1 MEKVYQKNLKSL
13 MAQNPKM
20 GEELSKI
27 TTNANFDVFF
37 DETRLNAIDLRTN
50 THVYDSDDYA
60 KMVDDFLLE
69 HSRKKVIFAY
79 GFGLGVFYRLLFDKG
94 DFNHIIVFE
103 PDLELIYIAFHLA
116 DFTKELDSDKLFFM
130 EPFNY
135 DESKLSTLCSFATIK
150 PYLLSY
156 FLYMHS
162 DYYNKFSENILQISK
177 DVARFIK
184 VLVSLHGNAPQDN
197 LIGIENTI
205 LNIDD
210 ILKNIRF
217 RDFMSANKGDR
228 NSVVIASTGP
238 SLAKQLPL
246 LKEYQDKVFI
256 FCPDASYPIL
266 MREGI
271 VPDAV
276 FSIERVEATSKFYD
290 DAYKNSEDKNTIFI
304 LTNMVHRKTIENLN
318 GKNICLV
325 FKSLDFELVLGLNSY
340 GYISGGQSASFLA
353 TEVATMLGFKNIC
366 LIGQDLAYGKDG
378 TTHSKGHAYSE
389 NEWDIEKYGYITT
402 EAYGGDGE
410 VKTIQTWINFKNHF
424 EQYFSHIYN
433 KNINYFNAT
442 EGGARI
448 NNTKEIAFMEFLKL
462 YATQKKSNFILPKH
476 SKENIK
482 ESKEIY
488 FENVSNYFKSL
499 KEYINQL
506 DEISLKFEDINKK
519 LQQYRKTFDFNDLE
533 DEINSLIRKEESDF
547 YFQFEINKFYNKV
560 DEKLLDEIEKYSI
573 KYLDLISNNQF
584 KLQFA
589 GLCSHRLYQCELKIN
604 QILSY
609 PRNTKEQIQNS
620 VLLLNEHVK
629 YYSMEFCGYARVLY
643 EVLLNEMERLEKELK
658 C

>member
-50 THVYDSDDYA
+50 THVYDSDNYV

-135 DESKLSTLCSFATIK
+135 DESKLSTLCGFATIK

-177 DVARFIK
+177 NLALQMK
-184 VLVSLHGNAPQDN
+184 TLLNLHGNCPNDS
-197 LIGIENTI
+197 LIGIKNTI
-205 LNIDD
+205 LNIKD
-210 ILKNIRF
+210 IINNVQITKFGKANFGKN
-217 RDFMSANKGDR
+217 D
-228 NSVVIASTGP
+228 SVVIASTGP

-246 LKEYQDKVFI
+246 LKEYQDRVFI

-276 FSIERVEATSKFYD
+276 FSIERVIETSKFYE
-290 DAYKNSEDKNTIFI
+290 DASKYTDDKNTVFI
-304 LTNMVHRKTIENLN
+304 MADLVHPQTIKNLE
-318 GKNICLV
+318 GKNKILALKGLE
-325 FKSLDFELVLGLNSY
+325 FEFNLDLNEY
-340 GYISGGQSASFLA
+340 GYVSGGQSAAFLA
-353 TEVATMLGFKNIC
+353 VEVATMLDFKNIC
-366 LIGQDLAYGKDG
+366 LIGQDLAFGKDG
-378 TTHSKGHAYSE
+378 TSHSKGHAYTE
-389 NEWDIEKYGYITT
+389 NEIDISKHPYKIT
-402 EAYGGDGE
+402 AYGGDGE
-410 VKTIQTWINFKNHF
+410 VSTTLVWLAFKEHF
-424 EQYFSHIYN
+424 EIYFGKH
-433 KNINYFNAT
+433 KDKNYFNAT

-448 NNTKEIAFMEFLKL
+448 NQAKEIPFKEFLQTYVKTKKTHFTL
-462 YATQKKSNFILPKH
+462 EQTTKKEQKKAFERYKNSIKNQYEKILFYIDRLDNI
-476 SKENIK
+476 SLDITNLNKELKKYEKNIK
-482 ESKEIY
+482 LDDFSEQ
-488 FENVSNYFKSL
+488 
-499 KEYINQL
+499 INQF
-506 DEISLKFEDINKK
+506 IQNSKADII
-519 LQQYRKTFDFNDLE
+519 D
-533 DEINSLIRKEESDF
+533 
-547 YFQFEINKFYNKV
+547 INKFYDGFIDDN
-560 DEKLLDEIEKYSI
+560 LLKNLESASLKFLNLLSSGE
-573 KYLDLISNNQF
+573 F
-584 KLQFA
+584 KRYFA
-589 GLCSHRLYQCELKIN
+589 GLCVQRIYNCELKIN

-609 PRNTKEQIQNS
+609 PRNNKEQIQNS
-620 VLLLNEHVK
+620 ILLLNEHVK

-643 EVLLNEMERLEKELK
+643 EVLLNEIERLERELE

>member
-1 MEKVYQKNLKSL
+1 MEKVYQKNFKSL

-50 THVYDSDDYA
+50 THVYDSDDYV

-69 HSRKKVIFAY
+69 HSRKKVIFSY

-94 DFNHIIVFE
+94 GFNHIIVFE

-177 DVARFIK
+177 NLSIQMK
-184 VLVSLHGNAPQDN
+184 TLLNLHGNCPNDS
-197 LIGIENTI
+197 LVGIKNTI
-205 LNIDD
+205 LNIKD
-210 ILKNIRF
+210 IISNIQITKFGKANFGKN
-217 RDFMSANKGDR
+217 D
-228 NSVVIASTGP
+228 SVVIASTGP

-246 LKEYQDKVFI
+246 LKEYQDRVFI

-276 FSIERVEATSKFYD
+276 FSIERVIETSKFYE
-290 DAYKNSEDKNTIFI
+290 DASKYTADKNTVFI
-304 LTNMVHRKTIENLN
+304 MADLVHPQTIKNLE
-318 GKNICLV
+318 GKNKILALKGLE
-325 FKSLDFELVLGLNSY
+325 FEFNLDLNEY
-340 GYISGGQSASFLA
+340 GYVSGGQSSAFLA
-353 TEVATMLGFKNIC
+353 AEVATMLDFKNIC
-366 LIGQDLAYGKDG
+366 LIGQDLAFGKDG
-378 TTHSKGHAYSE
+378 TSHSKGHAYTE
-389 NEWDIEKYGYITT
+389 NEIDISKHPYKIT
-402 EAYGGDGE
+402 AYGGDGE
-410 VKTIQTWINFKNHF
+410 VSTTLVWLAFKEHF
-424 EQYFSHIYN
+424 EIYFGKH
-433 KNINYFNAT
+433 KDKNYFNAT

-448 NNTKEIAFMEFLKL
+448 NQAKEIPFKEFLQTYVKTKKTHFTL
-462 YATQKKSNFILPKH
+462 EQTTKKEQKKAFERYKNSIKNQYEKILFYIDRLDNI
-476 SKENIK
+476 SLDITNLNKELKQYEKNIK
-482 ESKEIY
+482 LDDFSEQ
-488 FENVSNYFKSL
+488 
-499 KEYINQL
+499 INQF
-506 DEISLKFEDINKK
+506 IQNSKADII
-519 LQQYRKTFDFNDLE
+519 D
-533 DEINSLIRKEESDF
+533 
-547 YFQFEINKFYNKV
+547 INKFYDGFIDDN
-560 DEKLLDEIEKYSI
+560 LLKNLESASLKFLNLLSSGE
-573 KYLDLISNNQF
+573 F
-584 KLQFA
+584 KRYFA
-589 GLCSHRLYQCELKIN
+589 GLCVQRIYNCELKIN

-609 PRNTKEQIQNS
+609 PRNNKEQIQNS
-620 VLLLNEHVK
+620 ILLLNEHIK

-643 EVLLNEMERLEKELK
+643 EVLLNEIERLERELE

>member
-37 DETRLNAIDLRTN
+37 DKTRLNAIDLRTN

-177 DVARFIK
+177 NLSIQMK
-184 VLVSLHGNAPQDN
+184 TLLNLHGNCPNDS
-197 LIGIENTI
+197 LVGIKNTI
-205 LNIDD
+205 LNIKDV
-210 ILKNIRF
+210 ISNIQITKFGKANFGKN
-217 RDFMSANKGDR
+217 D
-228 NSVVIASTGP
+228 SVVIASTGP

-246 LKEYQDKVFI
+246 LKEYQDRVFI

-276 FSIERVEATSKFYD
+276 FSIERVIETSKFYE
-290 DAYKNSEDKNTIFI
+290 DASKYTADKNTVFI
-304 LTNMVHRKTIENLN
+304 MADLVHPQTIKNLE
-318 GKNICLV
+318 GKNKILALKGLE
-325 FKSLDFELVLGLNSY
+325 FEFNLDLNEY
-340 GYISGGQSASFLA
+340 GYVSGGQSSAFLA
-353 TEVATMLGFKNIC
+353 AEVATMLDFKNIC
-366 LIGQDLAYGKDG
+366 LIGQDLAFGKDG
-378 TTHSKGHAYSE
+378 TSHSKGHAYTE
-389 NEWDIEKYGYITT
+389 NEIDISKHPYKIT
-402 EAYGGDGE
+402 AYGGDGE
-410 VKTIQTWINFKNHF
+410 VSTTLVWLAFKEHF
-424 EQYFSHIYN
+424 EIYFGKH
-433 KNINYFNAT
+433 KDRNYFNAT

-448 NNTKEIAFMEFLKL
+448 NQAKEIPFKEFLQT
-462 YATQKKSNFILPKH
+462 YAKTKKTHFILEQTTKKEQKKAFERYKNSIKNQYEKILFYIDKLDNI
-476 SKENIK
+476 SLDITNLNKELKQYEKNIK
-482 ESKEIY
+482 LDDFSEQ
-488 FENVSNYFKSL
+488 
-499 KEYINQL
+499 INQF
-506 DEISLKFEDINKK
+506 IQNSKADII
-519 LQQYRKTFDFNDLE
+519 D
-533 DEINSLIRKEESDF
+533 
-547 YFQFEINKFYNKV
+547 INKFYDGFIDDN
-560 DEKLLDEIEKYSI
+560 LLKNLESASLKFLNLLSSGEFKKY
-573 KYLDLISNNQF
+573 
-584 KLQFA
+584 FA
-589 GLCSHRLYQCELKIN
+589 GLCVQRIYNCELKIN

-620 VLLLNEHVK
+620 ILLLNEHVK

>member
-1 MEKVYQKNLKSL
+1 MEKIYQKNLKSL

-37 DETRLNAIDLRTN
+37 DKTRLNAIDLRTN
-50 THVYDSDDYA
+50 THVYDSDDYV

-162 DYYNKFSENILQISK
+162 DYYNKFSENMLQISK
-177 DVARFIK
+177 NLALQMKTFLNI
-184 VLVSLHGNAPQDN
+184 HGNCPNDS
-197 LIGIENTI
+197 LVGIKNTI
-205 LNIDD
+205 LNIKD
-210 ILKNIRF
+210 IISNIQITKFGKANFGKN
-217 RDFMSANKGDR
+217 D
-228 NSVVIASTGP
+228 SVVIASTGP
-238 SLAKQLPL
+238 SLVKQLPL
-246 LKEYQDKVFI
+246 LKEYQDRVFI

-276 FSIERVEATSKFYD
+276 FSIERVIETSKFYE
-290 DAYKNSEDKNTIFI
+290 DASKYTADKNTVFI
-304 LTNMVHRKTIENLN
+304 MADLVHPQTIKNLE
-318 GKNICLV
+318 GKNKILALKG
-325 FKSLDFELVLGLNSY
+325 FEFEFNLDLNEY
-340 GYISGGQSASFLA
+340 GYVIGGQSSAFLA
-353 TEVATMLGFKNIC
+353 AEVATMLDFKNIC
-366 LIGQDLAYGKDG
+366 LIGQDLAFGKDG
-378 TTHSKGHAYSE
+378 TSHSKGHAYTE
-389 NEWDIEKYGYITT
+389 NEIDISKHPYKIT
-402 EAYGGDGE
+402 AYGGDGE
-410 VKTIQTWINFKNHF
+410 VFTTLVWLAFKEHF
-424 EQYFSHIYN
+424 EIYFGKH
-433 KNINYFNAT
+433 KDKNYFNAT

-448 NNTKEIAFMEFLKL
+448 NQAKEIPFKEFLQTYVKTKKTHFIL
-462 YATQKKSNFILPKH
+462 EQTTKKEQKKAFEKYKNSIKNQY
-476 SKENIK
+476 ENILFYIDKLDNISLDITSLNK
-482 ESKEIY
+482 E
-488 FENVSNYFKSL
+488 L
-499 KEYINQL
+499 KQYEKNIKLDDFSEQINQF
-506 DEISLKFEDINKK
+506 IQNSKADII
-519 LQQYRKTFDFNDLE
+519 D
-533 DEINSLIRKEESDF
+533 
-547 YFQFEINKFYNKV
+547 INKFYDGLIDDN
-560 DEKLLDEIEKYSI
+560 LLKNLESASLKFLNLLSSGE
-573 KYLDLISNNQF
+573 F
-584 KLQFA
+584 KRYFA

-620 VLLLNEHVK
+620 ILLLNEHIK

-643 EVLLNEMERLEKELK
+643 EVLLNEMERLEKELE

>member
-103 PDLELIYIAFHLA
+103 PDLELIYISFHLA

-177 DVARFIK
+177 NLALQMK
-184 VLVSLHGNAPQDN
+184 TLLNLHGNCPNDS
-197 LIGIENTI
+197 LVGIKNTI
-205 LNIDD
+205 LNIKDV
-210 ILKNIRF
+210 ISNIQITKFGQANFGKN
-217 RDFMSANKGDR
+217 D
-228 NSVVIASTGP
+228 SVVIASTGP

-246 LKEYQDKVFI
+246 LKEYQDRVFI

-276 FSIERVEATSKFYD
+276 FSIERVIETSKFYE
-290 DAYKNSEDKNTIFI
+290 DASKYTADKNTVFI
-304 LTNMVHRKTIENLN
+304 MADLVHPQTIKNLE
-318 GKNICLV
+318 GKNKI
-325 FKSLDFELVLGLNSY
+325 LVLKGLEFEFNLDLNEY
-340 GYISGGQSASFLA
+340 GYVSGGQSSAFLA
-353 TEVATMLGFKNIC
+353 AEVATMLDFKNIC
-366 LIGQDLAYGKDG
+366 LIGQDLAFGKDG
-378 TTHSKGHAYSE
+378 TSHSKGHAYTE
-389 NEWDIEKYGYITT
+389 NEIDISKHPYKIT
-402 EAYGGDGE
+402 AYGGDGE
-410 VKTIQTWINFKNHF
+410 VSTTLVWLAFKEHF
-424 EQYFSHIYN
+424 EIYFGKH
-433 KNINYFNAT
+433 KDKNYFNAT

-448 NNTKEIAFMEFLKL
+448 NQAKEIPFKEFLQTYVKTKKTHFTL
-462 YATQKKSNFILPKH
+462 EQTTKKEQKKALEKYKNSIKNQYEKILFYIDRLDNI
-476 SKENIK
+476 SLDITNLNKELKQYEKNIK
-482 ESKEIY
+482 LDDFSDQ
-488 FENVSNYFKSL
+488 
-499 KEYINQL
+499 INQF
-506 DEISLKFEDINKK
+506 IQNSKADII
-519 LQQYRKTFDFNDLE
+519 D
-533 DEINSLIRKEESDF
+533 
-547 YFQFEINKFYNKV
+547 INKFYDGLIDDN
-560 DEKLLDEIEKYSI
+560 LLKNLESASLKFLNLLSSGEFKKY
-573 KYLDLISNNQF
+573 
-584 KLQFA
+584 FA
-589 GLCSHRLYQCELKIN
+589 GLCVQRIYNCELKIN

-620 VLLLNEHVK
+620 ILLLNEHVK